1 MKNINAM
8 TPLIAT
14 ALLISVSLSFAA
26 DAKPESAAAPKTKA
40 SASSPA
46 TKKVPAANI
55 KQVDINSA
63 SKAELMKLP
72 DISEAVAGKIIAGRP
87 YFSKAHLVTHN
98 IISETSYHSLKT
110 TIVAKQN
117 ETARPKK

>member
-1 MKNINAM
+1 M
-8 TPLIAT
+8 TALIAT
-14 ALLISVSLSFAA
+14 ALLLSVSLSFAA
-26 DAKPESAAAPKTKA
+26 DAKPESAAAPKAKA

-72 DISEAVAGKIIAGRP
+72 DISGAVAGKIIAGRP
-87 YFSKAHLVTHN
+87 YLSKAHLVTHN

-110 TIVAKQN
+110 MIVAKQN